1 MKVKA
6 LIIFMVLLG
15 LVIFDGA
22 GMMLLPISTH
32 SRRPG
37 LRTPTILETD
47 GAIKRKVLQTSD
59 LQSAYV
65 VHAIHKAILNIKVL
79 SSPTDR
85 RNARPEYGRAP
96 PLRI

>member
-6 LIIFMVLLG
+6 LMIFMVLLG

-22 GMMLLPISTH
+22 GTMLLPIRTH
-32 SRRPG
+32 SPRPA
-37 LRTPTILETD
+37 LHTPTIVEPD
-47 GAIKRKVLQTSD
+47 GAIKRKILQTSD
-59 LQSAYV
+59 LQSSYF
-65 VHAIHKAILNIKVL
+65 VHAIHKAILNIRVL